1 MRPPRLRNAVL
12 KQRQIIARKSGARH
26 QQSVK
31 LEKVRGRCDGRR
43 RAVVE
48 RLIAGDINADC

>member
-1 MRPPRLRNAVL
+1 MSGRRNAIH
-12 KQRQIIARKSGARH
+12 KHHQIVARKSSARH

-31 LEKVRGRCDGRR
+31 LEKVRGGRDGLR

-48 RLIAGDINADC
+48 RLVADDINADC